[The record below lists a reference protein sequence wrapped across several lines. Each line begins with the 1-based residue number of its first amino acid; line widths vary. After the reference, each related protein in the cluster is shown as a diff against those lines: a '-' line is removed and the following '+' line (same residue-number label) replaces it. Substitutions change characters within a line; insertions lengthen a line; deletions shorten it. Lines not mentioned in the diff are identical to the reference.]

1 MHRESESADKPVF
14 CLNSAYHTNY
24 SYWMCNIIF
33 AQRCVT
39 LYKYEHRFLWLQVKT
54 YYYNHL
60 TASAKPVHYVP
71 TDKINLSIRIRQ
83 MLTSFV
89 TSLINILLT
98 YLLWNSLIVSVGVA
112 AAAVESAWLHLH
124 HFENIRTDRFLA
136 GNFVSLRRLKSG
148 EFWQLGRMASHH
160 QQNVCDDKEAASCSH
175 RQQRSVTLESRWL
188 VVGHKL
194 L

>member
-1 MHRESESADKPVF
+1 VEKSLFYDWFNMHRESESADKPVF

-98 YLLWNSLIVSVGVA
+98 YLLAMEQSYCFCWCCCCCGWKCLITFAPFWKYTYRPIFG
-112 AAAVESAWLHLH
+112 
-124 HFENIRTDRFLA
+124 R
-136 GNFVSLRRLKSG
+136 
-148 EFWQLGRMASHH
+148 EF
-160 QQNVCDDKEAASCSH
+160 C
-175 RQQRSVTLESRWL
+175 
-188 VVGHKL
+188 
-194 L
+194 